1 MSANNKG
8 FNRCKECKY
17 LVNIGESKKLAPLIA
32 KMCILSDQVIV
43 NAYLLSVLGVIC
55 CTDAMELKA
64 HWQA

>member
-1 MSANNKG
+1 MQILNKG

-17 LVNIGESKKLAPLIA
+17 LVKIGESKKLAPLIA
-32 KMCILSDQVIV
+32 KMCILSDEIIV

-55 CTDAMELKA
+55 CTDVMELKT